1 MQNYILLLS
10 HSSFQNNGSKII
22 KILRIYDKL
31 LIFTWTTKYFYL
43 GLELALGI
51 ILDLDLDAV
60 ETQNLRAIGIW
71 ITTPLS
77 RF

>member
-1 MQNYILLLS
+1 M
-10 HSSFQNNGSKII
+10 
-22 KILRIYDKL
+22 
-31 LIFTWTTKYFYL
+31 KYFYL

-51 ILDLDLDAV
+51 ILDLDLGAV